1 MGNELQKVGLIFK
14 EDGSADFIKSMQLVN
29 AALRENYQTF
39 QLTQAQW
46 DESTTVTQKL
56 NDRLDYLNDAY
67 DLQKDKVNILKNELE
82 ELENAENKDELAIQK
97 KKAALAQAEG
107 QLQRYSNQIEDV
119 TSKIKIGSEK
129 IKDFGNKVI
138 DAGNKVQ
145 SIANKT
151 KAFSTATTA
160 AFIASTKTAIDF
172 DDAMTGVEKT
182 VDGTDKELAEIR
194 QGIRNMA
201 KEIPASTTEIAG
213 VAEAA
218 GQLGIKT
225 KDILS
230 FTKVMVDMGNATN
243 LSAEEAA
250 SALAKFANITKMD
263 ANNYSNLGSVIV
275 ALGNNFATTEADI
288 VSMSTRLAATGELTG
303 LTESQIMALAT
314 AMSSVGIEAEAGGS
328 AMSKL
333 LKKMQV
339 AVETGGQSLE
349 DFSKVAGKSTEEF
362 KKAFKEDAVSALSL
376 FISGLND
383 TKRNGKSAI
392 AVLEDMELKEVRL
405 SNTILSLASSGDL
418 LNNAVDLANKSWKE
432 NNALSAEA
440 EKRYSNLKSKIS
452 IMLNK
457 IKDMGITLGNKLTP
471 SLDKVVDRV
480 SIWIDKFDKLDDSQ
494 VDFIVRTGLVV
505 AALTPVLSIIGKTY
519 TGIGNLIVG
528 YGKLKESL
536 GKLVLISNESKNELN
551 GILGVIQAMKS
562 PIGLACTAVAV
573 GVAGIAIAV
582 NKANE
587 EVRKDFETMGN
598 SASNFVKGIN
608 TAESHLSSF
617 NSTLFASAEEQ
628 QKLQQNMDSIQQ
640 GITKI
645 CQKATDERRDYTKKE
660 IAQLDEYFQ
669 KLRELKDREIQ
680 IQNQIAQAISQQ
692 ATTNAKNFQGSLEE
706 YKLQSQEW
714 IKTAQEQKNATVKL
728 IEEGTIEEIALLNQ
742 RYTTEEQRQTEAYQ
756 SEYNKIM
763 EQKQKKIDN
772 ANEEVAKVNEVY
784 ANGYYQRLLQDE
796 DFSNKVKELNAKLEE
811 ENQRHNNKITE
822 MDNSGMSEQLMIQG
836 YYEEE
841 NQKHTDNLKRIWKQL
856 SKGMSEE
863 QAEQLGVFI
872 GMTAEAELYGG
883 KLETEAQ
890 NTANNIVS
898 SYETMPNKTREV
910 MKNAMSPMLDE
921 MEKAEPSLFAKA
933 WNIGVGIWG
942 RLQKAFDEHSPS
954 KKTRKIMKYAM
965 QPMEEEME
973 IGKKE
978 LFKKADEIGNGLID
992 RLGNIDTSGVNINSS
1007 YSDKKSINPENKRN
1021 EIEIDYNKL
1030 ANALIKALTSCKI
1043 ALDEEGFTRFID
1055 NRILEVM

>member
-1 MGNELQKVGLIFK
+1 MGNDLQKVGLIFK
-14 EDGSADFIKSMQLVN
+14 DDGSTDFVKSMQLVN
-29 AALRENYQTF
+29 ASLKENYQTF
-39 QLTQAQW
+39 KLVQTQW
-46 DESTTVTQKL
+46 DESTSVTQKL
-56 NDRLDYLNDAY
+56 KDRLVYLNDAY
-67 DLQKDKVNILKNELE
+67 DLQKDKVTILKTELE
-82 ELENAENKDELAIQK
+82 ELENAENKDEIAIQK

-119 TSKIKIGSEK
+119 TNKIKTGSEK
-129 IKDFGNKVI
+129 IKDFGNKVA

-145 SIANKT
+145 SVADKT
-151 KAFSTATTA
+151 KAFSAATSA
-160 AFIASTKTAIDF
+160 AFLASTKTAIDF

-182 VDGTDKELAEIR
+182 VDGTDKQLAEIR

-225 KDILS
+225 EDILS
-230 FTKVMVDMGNATN
+230 FTRVMVDMGNATN

-250 SALAKFANITKMD
+250 SSLAKFANITKMN
-263 ANNYSNLGSVIV
+263 ASNYSNLGSVIV

-314 AMSSVGIEAEAGGS
+314 TMSSVGIEAEAGGS

-333 LKKMQV
+333 LKQMQM
-339 AVETGGQSLE
+339 AVETGGQDLKN
-349 DFSKVAGKSTEEF
+349 FSKVAGKSTKEF
-362 KKAFKEDAVSALSL
+362 KQAFQKDAVGALSL

-392 AVLEDMELKEVRL
+392 AVLDDMGLTEVRL

-418 LNNAVDLANKSWKE
+418 LNNAVTLANESWKE

-440 EKRYSNLKSKIS
+440 DKRYSNLKSKLS
-452 IMLNK
+452 ITINK
-457 IKDMGITLGNKLTP
+457 VKDMGITLGNRLTP
-471 SLDKVVDRV
+471 SLDKIIDRV
-480 SIWIDKFDKLDDSQ
+480 GVWIDKFNSLNDSQ
-494 VDFIVRTGLVV
+494 IDFIVNAGLAV
-505 AALTPVLSIIGKTY
+505 AALTPVLNIIGKTT
-519 TGIGNLIVG
+519 TGIGNAVKA
-528 YGKLKESL
+528 YGNLRECL
-536 GKLVLISNESKNELN
+536 GKLTSTSNESKNALS
-551 GILGVIQAMKS
+551 GMLSVIQVMKS
-562 PIGLACTAVAV
+562 PVGLACAAV
-573 GVAGIAIAV
+573 VAGVTGIVIAI

-598 SASNFVKGIN
+598 SATNFVKGIS

-628 QKLQQNMDSIQQ
+628 NKLQQNMDSIQQ

-645 CQKATDERRDYTKKE
+645 CQKATEERRDYTKKE
-660 IAQLDEYFQ
+660 ITQLDEYFK
-669 KLRELKDREIQ
+669 KLRELKDREVQ

-692 ATTNAKNFQGSLEE
+692 ATTNAKSFQGSLEE

-714 IKTAQEQKNATVKL
+714 LKTAQEQKNATVKL

-742 RYTTEEQRQTEAYQ
+742 RYTTEEQRQSEAYQ
-756 SEYNKIM
+756 NEYNKIM

-772 ANEEVAKVNEVY
+772 ANEEVSKVNEAY
-784 ANGYYQRLLQDE
+784 ANGYYQRMLQDE
-796 DFSNKVKELNAKLEE
+796 DFATKVKELNSRLEE

-841 NQKHTDNLKRIWKQL
+841 NQKHTDNLRKIWKQL
-856 SKGMSEE
+856 SKGMSDE
-863 QAEQLGVFI
+863 QAAQLGVFM

-890 NTANNIVS
+890 STADNIVS
-898 SYETMPNKTREV
+898 SYDTMSSRTRKS
-910 MKNAMSPMLDE
+910 MKEAMDPMLEE
-921 MEKAEPSLFAKA
+921 MEKAEPGLLAKA
-933 WNIGVGIWG
+933 LAIGNGIIS
-942 RLQKAFDEHSPS
+942 RLRKAFDEHSPS
-954 KKTRKIMKYAM
+954 KLTRKIMRFAM
-965 QPMEEEME
+965 EPMEEEME
-973 IGKKE
+973 KGKRNLFKETEEIGKGI
-978 LFKKADEIGNGLID
+978 AD
-992 RLGNIDTSGVNINSS
+992 RLEKIDATDINVNSS
-1007 YSDKKSINPENKRN
+1007 CNKNNSSFENGKN
-1021 EIEIDYNKL
+1021 TFEIDYNKL
-1030 ANALIKALTSCKI
+1030 SNALIKALTSCKI
-1043 ALDEEGFTRFID
+1043 SLDEEGFTRFVD
-1055 NRILEVM
+1055 NRLMEVM